1 MPALRQPFS
10 ALLGFGRN
18 RAATVLAASALAVAG
33 CGSAAPKFDQATSP
47 ETVDAAS
54 FDPAGL
60 SAPVTEE
67 DCTLSSGHVTTCLKI
82 QLKGAPADHAV
93 GPFCPRTVYDTADH
107 AGIWFKDGTVYDLDG
122 DFVKGLANLYGDPVW
137 KLYDDTTGAVRVTD
151 TREACAAAARPDVDP
166 AYNNYC
172 VECSLDYVGGGVGS
186 TLLIPKKPGPRSTPA
201 GVLGLPAVGA
211 ALNGVPFEGPA
222 PVAAILKNH
231 TIAALDDCGGHVN
244 LAVGYHY
251 HAATGCSRKIEKGDG
266 HAALIGY
273 AIDGYAMHAMSEGD
287 GTTPTDL
294 DDCRGHRDA
303 TRGYHYHVAGAGEN
317 LFIGCLHGETA
328 VRGAGGV
335 EPVPGGDD
343 PTPCVAGQTSS
354 CCGDGTCDGPETAA
368 NCTADCR

>member
-107 AGIWFKDGTVYDLDG
+107 GGIWFKDGTVYDLDG

-172 VECSLDYVGGGVGS
+172 GDCSLDYVGGGVGS
-186 TLLIPKKPGPRSTPA
+186 T
-201 GVLGLPAVGA
+201 
-211 ALNGVPFEGPA
+211 
-222 PVAAILKNH
+222 
-231 TIAALDDCGGHVN
+231 
-244 LAVGYHY
+244 
-251 HAATGCSRKIEKGDG
+251 
-266 HAALIGY
+266 
-273 AIDGYAMHAMSEGD
+273 
-287 GTTPTDL
+287 
-294 DDCRGHRDA
+294 
-303 TRGYHYHVAGAGEN
+303 
-317 LFIGCLHGETA
+317 
-328 VRGAGGV
+328 
-335 EPVPGGDD
+335 
-343 PTPCVAGQTSS
+343 
-354 CCGDGTCDGPETAA
+354 
-368 NCTADCR
+368 